1 MIKKKTNIQIQVIL
15 DENHVPEEIHWSAE
29 DGGVF
34 NKPCKALMLSIWDN
48 AQEETARMELW
59 TKEMP
64 VEDMK
69 KFFHQVFISMGNT
82 YQRATSDEAVAGKI
96 RDFGYRFMEKTELI
110 KKEKS

>member
-1 MIKKKTNIQIQVIL
+1 MIKKKTDIQIQVSL

-34 NKPCKALMLSIWDN
+34 NKSCKSLMLSIWGN
-48 AQEETARMELW
+48 TQEETASIDLW

-69 KFFHQVFISMGNT
+69 KFFHQIFISMGDT
-82 YQRATSDEAVAGKI
+82 YQRATSDEVVAGEI
-96 RDFGYRFMEKTELI
+96 RDFGRRFAEKTELI
-110 KKEKS
+110 KNYRS